1 MTYDDDEVAN
11 SVSEQGAIPLIVK
24 VLEIHKNNVGVAE
37 QALAALCLLVSTHGE
52 AEKTSWITIL
62 LVMSCA
68 CSRLPVVTTSGWCG
82 CDGTCVN
89 SW

>member
-52 AEKTSWITIL
+52 SKHYVDRHSAS
-62 LVMSCA
+62 A
-68 CSRLPVVTTSGWCG
+68 CSRLPAVSECVDVTARA
-82 CDGTCVN
+82 
-89 SW
+89 